1 MGNYKK
7 IPKNDWLL
15 NLHNYRKKENPI
27 GQEMCEGPWYSND
40 GEDGVLSYLFDYI
53 NDKYKFAV
61 DIGSAHGY
69 GGSNVRHL
77 VDKYEWES
85 LETDYDDGSVENNK
99 WKRIHPRVKKETIF
113 EKNVCEIFEKY
124 KVPKRFDLLSLD
136 IDSLDW
142 YVLRGLLIGGY
153 EPSVAIIEYNPIFT
167 CQDAYVRDY
176 DEGYHKDGTSV
187 YGASAKAYEMLMVE
201 AGYTLIHMFGN
212 PDEKIYSNNMIFLHN
227 DFINKKMKIKSIEEL
242 HPKAWVEPWKNQG
255 DHFWI
260 MQGNGSTPKL
270 INNDNLEDLVSFFIN
285 FSGQMESYDLDSK
298 RTKKNT
304 NYRFIKLEE
313 NYD

>member
-1 MGNYKK
+1 M
-7 IPKNDWLL
+7 
-15 NLHNYRKKENPI
+15 
-27 GQEMCEGPWYSND
+27 
-40 GEDGVLSYLFDYI
+40 
-53 NDKYKFAV
+53 
-61 DIGSAHGY
+61 
-69 GGSNVRHL
+69 
-77 VDKYEWES
+77 DKYEWES

-304 NYRFIKLEE
+304 NYIR
-313 NYD
+313 